1 MATFTPAALLLK
13 RDHAACNGC
22 GLCLLVC
29 PMWRR
34 HRDLTHTPQGYA
46 KALQHGV
53 RAEELGEAL
62 WACSL
67 CGACDPVCPERL
79 DLTGMI
85 LALRREVQHDR
96 KSDIQAHLEARIAEP
111 IKAKPAMAKLL
122 PDRALLDH
130 PETLACVLEVLGIA
144 QAEDDGTDIAQALEA
159 GVVIPAER
167 IRSFLAQF
175 KGVQRI
181 VVGDGL
187 LLRHLRQL
195 GGAIHFVSL
204 GEALSSR
211 AAVRAQLRASDL
223 YVIEPHAYHA
233 DHARLIA
240 HYDRLRSET
249 GSQFNLDL
257 QHCAIPAAAHSLP
270 QKLDNAPSD
279 DAEQVRWLL
288 HGRKVERIAVECLEH
303 RAVLEKISGVPVVH
317 LAELAEDGGR
327 L

>member
-111 IKAKPAMAKLL
+111 IKAIPAMAKLL

-167 IRSFLAQF
+167 IQSFLAQF
-175 KGVQRI
+175 KGAQRI

-195 GGAIHFVSL
+195 GGAIDFVSL

-211 AAVRAQLRASDL
+211 AAVRAKLCASDL
-223 YVIEPHAYHA
+223 YVIEPRAFHA
-233 DHARLIA
+233 DHARLVT
-240 HYDRLRSET
+240 HYDKLRNET

-257 QHCAIPAAAHSLP
+257 QCCAIPASARCSPEWLEAVAPEDREQAA
-270 QKLDNAPSD
+270 
-279 DAEQVRWLL
+279 WLL
-288 HGRKVERIAVECLEH
+288 HGRKVERIVVECLEAREH
-303 RAVLEKISGVPVVH
+303 LAALSGVPVVH
-317 LAELAEDGGR
+317 VVELA
-327 L
+327 